1 MANWDNY
8 ASYEELSELGVEP
21 AMIGEVLG
29 AGSQTLAIAPDSDY
43 TYEMGLNNPVLIIT
57 KEKEKEIIQKA
68 ILGDKVK
75 KLNSKKLRDGATF
88 DFLKSEGWNAFYVE
102 EMTQVFLHPSS
113 SVVKAFSKFTDNN
126 RNNKFT
132 VKSDFSF
139 IEGEIKELINE
150 FKQIRVVEESAEDLL
165 VKKLI
170 NAVKNALAGISK
182 LELTKEF
189 KLDLHAGQF
198 VQYEARLGEEIYCI
212 DPVFFNFKK

>member
-1 MANWDNY
+1 MEKWNEY
-8 ASYEELSELGVEP
+8 TSYEALSELGVEP

-29 AGSQTLAIAPDSDY
+29 AGSQTLAISPDSDY
-43 TYEMGLNNPVLIIT
+43 EYEMGLNNPVLIIT
-57 KEKEKEIIQKA
+57 KEKEKEVVQKA

-75 KLNSKKLRDGATF
+75 KLDSKKLRDGATF

-102 EMTQVFLHPSS
+102 EMKQVNLHPSS
-113 SVVKAFSKFTDNN
+113 SIVKAFSKFTDNN
-126 RNNKFT
+126 RSNKFT

-139 IEGEIKELINE
+139 IEGEIKKLISE
-150 FKQIRVVEESAEDLL
+150 FKQIRIVEESAEDLL
-165 VKKLI
+165 TEKLI
-170 NAVKNALAGISK
+170 IAVKNALTGISK

-198 VQYEARLGEEIYCI
+198 VQYGEEIYCI